1 MLETCVGVLV
11 EGGQESVRLQISNA
25 MKTIIAAVGIAML
38 GSRVFADGFV
48 GFSNNVST
56 RIFIYDY
63 ATLTAN
69 PVTQGPLGPQDGG
82 SSTGIL
88 TVGLVWGTSANSVNT
103 LAATSF
109 IDFMPGVFAGDAHYG
124 ISGTN
129 PGDTDYFQV
138 FAWDSSFGTSLA
150 GMNACIAA
158 GGIFGAATGTPG
170 VYGSIGT
177 PLAFTLAGV
186 PPASA
191 PLFGTS
197 PGFFTGFTVMSA
209 PEPLPVAL
217 AGSGAIALLLFR
229 RRN

>member
-1 MLETCVGVLV
+1 LACKFQQQT
-11 EGGQESVRLQISNA
+11 SNA
-25 MKTIIAAVGIAML
+25 MKALIAAVGITML
-38 GSRVFADGFV
+38 GSRVFGDGFV

-63 ATLTAN
+63 TTLTAN
-69 PVTQGPLGPQDGG
+69 PVTLAPLGSQDGG
-82 SSTGIL
+82 SSTGGLI
-88 TVGLVWGTSANSVNT
+88 VGLAWGTSANSVNT
-103 LAATSF
+103 LAVTAPIEF
-109 IDFMPGVFAGDAHYG
+109 ITPGVFAGDAHTG
-124 ISGTN
+124 VPGTN

-170 VYGSIGT
+170 VYGSIGA
-177 PLAFTLAGV
+177 PLAFTLGGV
-186 PPASA
+186 PPASV

-197 PGFFTGFTVMSA
+197 PGFFTGFTVISA
-209 PEPLPVAL
+209 PEPVPVAL
-217 AGSGAIALLLFR
+217 VGSGAIALLLFR